1 MPPGNW
7 RSPAPGG
14 LSAYSSSAAPWAVY
28 ADTVSSVFIG
38 QGVTGVTGYAFADM
52 RRVTAFSVAGDD
64 YTVAEGVLYSGDGTE
79 LICYPGGRVATD
91 FTIPNGVTAVYA
103 AAFLSAWQLQQVE
116 SASAALTVTADGLLY
131 GKNGRTLWMA
141 LPQFHQDT
149 LVLRRAV
156 LIAGGAFLL
165 NHTLRTVYA
174 TAAVS
179 VEPHGL
185 GTAFSDGF
193 VRRALTVYGLPGSV
207 LETYCGTAI
216 PFYPVNSGT
225 CGAETAW
232 QYDLD
237 TTALTISGSGPVADF
252 AADVAPW
259 ALFGAEI
266 RQVTVEDGVTALPES
281 SFANCTGSD
290 PGDPGQRYRE
300 NGRQLVCPLPGFNR
314 TDGYRYGHG
323 VPGCCLCRGGGRSD
337 FVWLL

>member
-1 MPPGNW
+1 M
-7 RSPAPGG
+7 
-14 LSAYSSSAAPWAVY
+14 
-28 ADTVSSVFIG
+28 
-38 QGVTGVTGYAFADM
+38 
-52 RRVTAFSVAGDD
+52 
-64 YTVAEGVLYSGDGTE
+64 
-79 LICYPGGRVATD
+79 
-91 FTIPNGVTAVYA
+91 
-103 AAFLSAWQLQQVE
+103 E
-116 SASAALTVTADGLLY
+116 SASAVLTVTADGLLY

-281 SFANCTGSD
+281 SFANCTGLTQVTLGSGIEKMD
-290 PGDPGQRYRE
+290 ANWFAHCPDLTELTVTATDTVFPAAVFAGVGDGLILY
-300 NGRQLVCPLPGFNR
+300 GYYDTSVMDYARQHGLTFVPLGCLHR
-314 TDGYRYGHG
+314 IYTDSGWRPPARQAPPAAAPAPAAAQTW
-323 VPGCCLCRGGGRSD
+323 VR
-337 FVWLL
+337 